1 MMRIAL
7 GISKSLTLASNMTKP
22 LREMIFRPVDGIWRD
37 CSTGAVLADVLSEY
51 DMVIDDRTE
60 FIRMRDYDRDV
71 SIWYRASA
79 GKVKITIWSLG

>member
-1 MMRIAL
+1 MMRSAL

-22 LREMIFRPVDGIWRD
+22 LHEMIFRPVDGIWRD

-79 GKVKITIWSLG
+79 GKVKITIWEL